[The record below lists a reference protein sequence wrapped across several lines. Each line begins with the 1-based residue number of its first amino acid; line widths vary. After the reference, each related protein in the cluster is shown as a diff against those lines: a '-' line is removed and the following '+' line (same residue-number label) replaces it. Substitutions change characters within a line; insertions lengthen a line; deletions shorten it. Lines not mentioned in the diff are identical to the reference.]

1 MSGRTVKLSQ
11 RKQAAIVA
19 LLTQP
24 TVAEAARVANVRP
37 NTLGRWMKEP
47 AFDAEWRSARCLG
60 LDQAIARLQKISGA
74 AVSALLKV
82 MFDPGS
88 PPAAQLKAAETV
100 LRYAKAAAE
109 LEHVQA
115 RLTELERTA
124 ALSKPEALRVAPEAG
139 RSQRG
144 KGHGEKF
151 SRMKEAAI
159 AALLMHRSI
168 EEAARAIDIG
178 ASTLYQWRKYPEFVE
193 DWREAKRTAFL
204 QTNVRLQQA
213 AGAAT
218 AIIVRVL
225 ANPATPWST
234 RIRAASLS
242 FKYGLIAI
250 EEDIGERLLAL
261 GFSAEVTQAVL
272 RGDRGPLNEKA
283 ESRLK
288 AA

>member
-1 MSGRTVKLSQ
+1 MSGHTVKLSQ
-11 RKQAAIVA
+11 RKQAAIIA
-19 LLTQP
+19 LVTQP

-37 NTLGRWMKEP
+37 NTLGRWKKEP
-47 AFDAEWRSARCLG
+47 AFDAEWRAARSLG

-82 MFDPGS
+82 MFDSAS

-100 LRYAKAAAE
+100 LKYAKAAAE
-109 LEHVQA
+109 LEHLEA

-124 ALSKPEALRVAPEAG
+124 AASKPEALRSTADERRCP
-139 RSQRG
+139 QG

-159 AALLMHRSI
+159 AALLTHRSV

-193 DWREAKRTAFL
+193 DWREAKRAAFL

-213 AGAAT
+213 AGPAT
-218 AIIVRVL
+218 AIIARVL
-225 ANPATPWST
+225 AHPATPWST
-234 RIRAASLS
+234 RIRAAGLSLQ
-242 FKYGLIAI
+242 YGLLAA
-250 EEDIGERLLAL
+250 EEDIAERLLML
-261 GFSAEVTQAVL
+261 GFSAETTQAVL
-272 RGDRGPLNEKA
+272 HGDRRLLD
-283 ESRLK
+283 ESAGSRPK